1 MADSSLID
9 SLTAA
14 VASRP
19 EDVPLR
25 LHLAGLLL
33 EAGRQQEA
41 ISHAAQALQYAPD
54 NAAARD
60 LMARAIGAP
69 TPEPAPAPRPEPA
82 PEREM
87 DWRGVQGQ
95 PPPAMP
101 PPRPPRRGEAGL
113 GVAGG
118 AP

>member
-1 MADSSLID
+1 MSDSALIE

-69 TPEPAPAPRPEPA
+69 KPEPAPAPRPEPA
-82 PEREM
+82 AEREM
-87 DWRGVQGQ
+87 DWRAGEE
-95 PPPAMP
+95 PP
-101 PPRPPRRGEAGL
+101 PPRVPPPLPPAPGRAGAGL
-113 GVAGG
+113 REG
-118 AP
+118 

>member
-1 MADSSLID
+1 MSDSALIE

-69 TPEPAPAPRPEPA
+69 KPEPAPAPDPSRPRIA
-82 PEREM
+82 R
-87 DWRGVQGQ
+87 WT
-95 PPPAMP
+95 
-101 PPRPPRRGEAGL
+101 
-113 GVAGG
+113 GG
-118 AP
+118 RTRSSSPT